1 MSLRKDIEQPNTDF
15 EAIAQRSLPTDAH
28 WIAEHAGQIM
38 VEFDG
43 IFQ

>member
-1 MSLRKDIEQPNTDF
+1 MSIRKDIEQPNTDF

-38 VEFDG
+38 ADFDG